1 MEGRLYWQKTIRREI
16 SSTGIG
22 LHSGKKVKIVLKPAP
37 ANKGII
43 FRRTDIENFEITAS
57 EGFLFKTD
65 HATSIS
71 RNDICIDTVEH
82 LMAALVGL
90 GIDNI
95 IVEVDSSEIPAM
107 DGSASPFVYL
117 LKEAGIKKLSWK
129 KKIMRITRP
138 IEIRDNDKFI
148 AIYPSDSFKISY
160 RIQFDHPSIQQQE
173 ASFTID
179 EETFVD
185 EIAPARTF
193 GFLRDVEMLRK
204 KNLARGG
211 SLDNAIILDEHKII
225 NNPLRYQDEFVR
237 HKILDAMGD
246 LGFLPHRVVGHLV
259 ASKAGHAMH
268 INLFTKIMNEP
279 DCCEILTESS
289 YEKNLMK
296 TPEEVGGLT
305 LA

>member
-1 MEGRLYWQKTIRREI
+1 MFWQKTIKKEI

-43 FRRTDIENFEITAS
+43 FRRTDIENFEIKAS

-117 LKEAGIKKLSWK
+117 LKEAGVKRLSWK
-129 KKIMRITRP
+129 KKVMRIIRP
-138 IEIRDNDKFI
+138 VEIRDDDKFI
-148 AIYPSDSFKISY
+148 AVYPSDAFKISY
-160 RIQFDHPSIQQQE
+160 RINFDHPAIQQQE
-173 ASFTID
+173 ASFTIN

-204 KNLARGG
+204 QNLARGG

-225 NNPLRYQDEFVR
+225 NNPLRFEDEFVR

-246 LGFLPHRVVGHLV
+246 LGFLPHRLMGHLV

-268 INLFTKIMNEP
+268 IKLFTKIMSDP
-279 DCCEILTESS
+279 GAYEILTESS
-289 YEKNLMK
+289 YEKMRVRG
-296 TPEEVGGLT
+296 TEEASQLT

>member
-1 MEGRLYWQKTIRREI
+1 MFWQKTIRKEI

-22 LHSGKKVKIVLKPAP
+22 LHSGKRVKIVLKPAP

-43 FRRTDIENFEITAS
+43 FRRTDIENFEIKAS
-57 EGFLFKTD
+57 DGFLFKTD

-82 LMAALVGL
+82 LMASFIGL
-90 GIDNI
+90 GIDNV
-95 IVEVDSSEIPAM
+95 IVEIDSSEIPAM

-117 LKEAGIKKLSWK
+117 LQEAGVKKLSWK
-129 KKIMRITRP
+129 RKIMRIKRP
-138 IEIRDNDKFI
+138 VEVREDDKFI
-148 AIYPSDSFKISY
+148 AIYPSDEFKITY
-160 RIQFDHPSIQQQE
+160 RIEFDHPAIQQQE
-173 ASFTID
+173 ASFGID
-179 EETFVD
+179 EKTFIE

-211 SLDNAIILDEHKII
+211 SLDNAIVLDEHKVI
-225 NNPLRYQDEFVR
+225 NNPLRFQDEFVR

-246 LGFLPHRVVGHLV
+246 LGFLPYRMLGHLV

-268 INLFTKIMNEP
+268 IKLFTKIMSDP
-279 DCCEILTESS
+279 DAWEILTEGS
-289 YEKNLMK
+289 YEKTMLRNA
-296 TPEEVGGLT
+296 EEAGELT
-305 LA
+305 TA